1 VPAHCAPFLVAQFI
15 FIWEFMRDPVT
26 SKHTI
31 QQLLDSMGFAILA
44 TESAG
49 QPHASLVAVT
59 PFQGWRQLVFATYRD
74 TQKYRNLMQNRRV
87 SVLVDGCK
95 ASRGG
100 AQEGF
105 VVTAVGHAQDIAAEH
120 HLAAL
125 RAHLQRHPDLAS
137 FLDSPDC
144 VLVGVAVDTYQVVR
158 SIDDVT
164 WWTVDDLNTP

>member
-1 VPAHCAPFLVAQFI
+1 MPH
-15 FIWEFMRDPVT
+15 PVT
-26 SKHTI
+26 DKHTV
-31 QQLLDSMGFAILA
+31 QQLLDATGFAILA
-44 TESAG
+44 TEGAG
-49 QPHASLVAVT
+49 QPHASLIAVT

-74 TQKYRNLMQNRRV
+74 TQKYRNLMHNCRV

-105 VVTAVGHAQDIAAEH
+105 VVTAVGQAQAISADQHPAAM
-120 HLAAL
+120 
-125 RAHLQRHPDLAS
+125 RAHVNRHPDLAS
-137 FLDSPDC
+137 FLQAPDC
-144 VLVGVAVDTYQVVR
+144 VLVSVAVEAYQVVR

>member
-1 VPAHCAPFLVAQFI
+1 
-15 FIWEFMRDPVT
+15 MRNTAT

-31 QQLLDSMGFAILA
+31 QQLLHSMGFAILA

-74 TQKYRNLMQNRRV
+74 TQKYRNLMQNGRV

-100 AQEGF
+100 EQEGF
-105 VVTAVGHAQDIAAEH
+105 VVTAVGQAQDIAAEQH
-120 HLAAL
+120 AAAL
-125 RAHLQRHPDLAS
+125 QAHLQRHPDLAS
-137 FLDSPDC
+137 FLQAPGC
-144 VLVGVAVDTYQVVR
+144 VLVGVSVETYQVVR

-164 WWTVDDLNTP
+164 WWTVDDLHQP

>member
-1 VPAHCAPFLVAQFI
+1 MHHPA
-15 FIWEFMRDPVT
+15 T

-44 TESAG
+44 TEGAG

-74 TQKYRNLMQNRRV
+74 TQKYRNLMQNGRV

-105 VVTAVGHAQDIAAEH
+105 VVTAVGRAQDIPPDQHPAA
-120 HLAAL
+120 
-125 RAHLQRHPDLAS
+125 RQAHLQRHPDLAS
-137 FLDSPDC
+137 FLQSPDC
-144 VLVGVAVDTYQVVR
+144 VLVAVSVEAYQVVR